1 MNDLELKDQLNRIED
16 ALCNNKAVLTADE
29 VSLFTGL
36 SKKYIYTLTSKKQIP
51 FYKPLG
57 KVLYFSKKEVEE
69 WMLTNGVKSS
79 QQLASEATSYI
90 LNNKISK

>member
-29 VSLFTGL
+29 VSSFTGL
-36 SKKYIYTLTSKKQIP
+36 SKKYIYTLTSKRQIP
-51 FYKPLG
+51 FYKPMG
-57 KVLYFSKKEVEE
+57 KVLYFSKKEIEE

-79 QQLASEATSYI
+79 QQLASEASSYI
-90 LNNKISK
+90 LNKKGS